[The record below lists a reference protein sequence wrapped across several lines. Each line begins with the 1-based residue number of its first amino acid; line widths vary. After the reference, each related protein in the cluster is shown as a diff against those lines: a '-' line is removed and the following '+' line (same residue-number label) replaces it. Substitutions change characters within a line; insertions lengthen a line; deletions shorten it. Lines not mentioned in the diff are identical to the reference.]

1 MTMTT
6 MIVMM
11 MLGRGR
17 ITADDYIGCR
27 RLPGQ
32 PDDADNDADE
42 GADGD
47 DDAEDYSGSADD
59 YIGCRRLP
67 GQPGQAYRRTFIEFT
82 QCRFAFGSR

>member
-27 RLPGQ
+27 Q
-32 PDDADNDADE
+32 ADDADNDADE

-67 GQPGQAYRRTFIEFT
+67 GQTGQAYRRTFIEFT